1 MIWTHV
7 FFRYELCATA
17 ILIFAFSLWLT
28 IYFRCIQIKCFKYA
42 WRSLFLKI
50 NQHFDLGEL
59 TQSQALTLGLSGTIG
74 IANIAIVSIAIIFA
88 GPGSILWLLL
98 SAFFGMSLKFCEATL
113 GQKFRLI
120 KNDQLCV
127 GGPMVTMSKLL
138 EQNSHNN
145 KSAFNYFQSKS
156 IKYIATIYSI
166 SLLVLIVIFG
176 NIFQIN
182 QLVNVFSIQSQF
194 NFFNPDYVPLVVIAL
209 LVSLV
214 WNGKYNRLGYFLLRV
229 VPFAFCA
236 YIIFSLVIV
245 LLNLDRLLDILIMI
259 WLDAITWTANGY
271 DNLFIFTIGTLMGLI
286 SHESGLGI
294 SSIAH
299 ASAKTDY
306 PVRQGLIAMLE
317 PFIDTVLICF
327 LTALVLLMA
336 MDSGFL
342 PIGYAAL
349 NVKLAFEYFIP
360 WFGPLFNFIM
370 MLMTLSCLV
379 SCYFYVG
386 KLIQYIFNCKLS
398 IYTLTGY
405 CLIMYF
411 GMKLTLVDLLPI
423 TILLMPLVILP
434 NLVCILIYAKEIK
447 KDLVVFLTNLDDS
460 FIN

>member
-1 MIWTHV
+1 
-7 FFRYELCATA
+7 
-17 ILIFAFSLWLT
+17 
-28 IYFRCIQIKCFKYA
+28 
-42 WRSLFLKI
+42 
-50 NQHFDLGEL
+50 
-59 TQSQALTLGLSGTIG
+59 
-74 IANIAIVSIAIIFA
+74 
-88 GPGSILWLLL
+88 
-98 SAFFGMSLKFCEATL
+98 
-113 GQKFRLI
+113 
-120 KNDQLCV
+120 
-127 GGPMVTMSKLL
+127 
-138 EQNSHNN
+138 
-145 KSAFNYFQSKS
+145 
-156 IKYIATIYSI
+156 
-166 SLLVLIVIFG
+166 
-176 NIFQIN
+176 
-182 QLVNVFSIQSQF
+182 
-194 NFFNPDYVPLVVIAL
+194 
-209 LVSLV
+209 
-214 WNGKYNRLGYFLLRV
+214 
-229 VPFAFCA
+229 
-236 YIIFSLVIV
+236 
-245 LLNLDRLLDILIMI
+245 
-259 WLDAITWTANGY
+259 
-271 DNLFIFTIGTLMGLI
+271 LI

-317 PFIDTVLICF
+317 PFIDTILICF

-336 MDSGFL
+336 MDNGFL
-342 PIGYAAL
+342 PIGYASL

-370 MLMTLSCLV
+370 ILMTLSCLV

-411 GMKLTLVDLLPI
+411 GMKLALVDLLPI